1 MTETNFI
8 VTPVGRL
15 INSALFERDIFTDA
29 KGNEGPPKYNIEMA
43 FDPDQVTGEAPDDGK
58 ARLTLEDELY
68 NYAEEKWGEGAGQ
81 DLLDGKIR
89 SPLLI
94 GDKLKAK
101 REKRGKVGD
110 AYEDKIVI
118 RAGTLYNRHGEAAD
132 GGIQV
137 WDEGVASIE
146 PVDQQ
151 KVYNGSYGVAR
162 LSIGDYED
170 DNFDSGNALMFYL
183 SAYQYTGEG
192 ERLVASADTSTAF
205 KPVGREKGTSKRS
218 SRKG

>member
-29 KGNEGPPKYNIEMA
+29 KGNEGKPKYNLELG
-43 FDPDQVTGEAPDDGK
+43 FNPEQVTGEGTEDN
-58 ARLTLEDELY
+58 LTLEDELF
-68 NYAEEKWGEGAGQ
+68 NYAQDKWGDDAGQ
-81 DLLDGKIR
+81 DFLNGKIR
-89 SPLLI
+89 SPLLE
-94 GDKLKAK
+94 GDKLKKK
-101 REKRGKVGD
+101 REKKGKIGD
-110 AYEDKIVI
+110 AYEGLIII
-118 RAGTLYNRHGEAAD
+118 RAATLYNRHGEAGP

-137 WDEGVASIE
+137 WDEDVVSVE
-146 PVDQQ
+146 PADQQ

-170 DNFDSGNALMFYL
+170 DNFDTGNALMFYL

-205 KPVGREKGTSKRS
+205 KAVGREKGASKRS
-218 SRKG
+218 TRKG